1 MNLQLYLEWKAL
13 SGKAATD
20 KFFENYEKDP
30 HWLTPDGNPTAD
42 EIDADA
48 SFLEAQRQ
56 IGIINRLEKDILGNL
71 RMTETVIRETMTDP
85 SFEAMGY
92 KLIEALNV
100 GRKQMQDIL
109 DERKESIMILMYG
122 RVPFRE

>member
-1 MNLQLYLEWKAL
+1 MNLKLYLEWKAL

-30 HWLTPDGNPTAD
+30 HWLTPDGNPTDA
-42 EIDADA
+42 EISADA
-48 SFLEAQRQ
+48 SFRETQRQ
-56 IGIINRLEKDILGNL
+56 IVIINRLEKDILGNL
-71 RMTETVIRETMTDP
+71 RMTEDVIRETMSDP

-92 KLIEALNV
+92 KLIEALNL

-109 DERKESIMILMYG
+109 NERKENVMILMYG
-122 RVPFRE
+122 IVPFRE